1 MPDKINISRK
11 QSILVVLLLIVLILC
26 VYWPVQNYDFIN
38 FDDPTYI
45 AENSQ
50 VQTGFTAD
58 GLRWAFSTNY
68 FGLWN
73 PMVWLSF
80 MLDFHL
86 FRFNAG
92 GYHWTNVI
100 IHIFNAILLFL
111 LFRHLT
117 GAIWRSAFVAAL
129 FAIHPINV
137 ESVAW
142 ISERKNVLS
151 MFFWM
156 TTMLCYVWYAKQP
169 GWKRY
174 VPVLISFALGLM
186 SKPMLVTLPFV
197 LLLIDYWPLNR
208 TAIGKQHKVVSH
220 VTAGL
225 AKKRLKFLILEKI
238 PLFLLSIISIWI
250 TLYFPHTASALRVE
264 QTIDSVFSQRVINAI
279 FSYGMYVKKIFWPT
293 DLFIPYLYLH
303 ISIWQILLFSV
314 LLVIITVF
322 VCKYFKKYPYLPV
335 GWFWYLGTLVP
346 VIGLIQI
353 GEQTMADRYAYVTV
367 IGLFIMI
374 AWGVEQLSVKKDIYK
389 KILIMISLLS
399 IGFLAVA
406 AHHQQKQWQNSF
418 TLFENTL
425 EKDPNNY
432 VAYVLIGQELA
443 KNGKNE
449 QALYYYDMGLKLTPK
464 VYAAYKNKAIILNR
478 LGNRH
483 EAIRVLK
490 KAIQEIQAPAEA
502 YYVLGL
508 LYLEDNNLDKCEEYS
523 LKSVRKNPNYGDAYN
538 LLGLVL
544 LKKGNLEESM
554 QNFEKALRINPD
566 NIKVQKNLKI
576 AKALRKNLNQK

>member
-1 MPDKINISRK
+1 MPDKINISGK
-11 QSILVVLLLIVLILC
+11 QSILVVLILIILILC

-45 AENSQ
+45 TENSH
-50 VQTGFTAD
+50 VQTGFSVD

-117 GAIWRSAFVAAL
+117 GTIWRSAFVAAL
-129 FAIHPINV
+129 FAVHPINV

-151 MFFWM
+151 TFFWIL
-156 TTMLCYVWYAKQP
+156 TMLCYVWYTRKP
-169 GWKRY
+169 NWKRY
-174 VPVLISFALGLM
+174 VPILISFAMGLM

-208 TAIGKQHKVVSH
+208 TAIDEQHNTVSH
-220 VTAGL
+220 VAAGV
-225 AKKRLKFLILEKI
+225 AKGKLKFLILEKI
-238 PLFLLSIISIWI
+238 PLFVLSMISIGI
-250 TLYFPHTASALRVE
+250 TLYVPQEASAPRIE
-264 QTIDSVFSQRVINAI
+264 QTIDSVFSQRITNAI

-303 ISIWQILLFSV
+303 ISIGQILLFSI

-335 GWFWYLGTLVP
+335 GWFWYLGTLIP

-367 IGLFIMI
+367 IGLFIMV
-374 AWGVEQLSVKKDIYK
+374 AWGAEQISIKKDIYK
-389 KILIMISLLS
+389 KILIVMSLLS

-406 AHHQQKQWQNSF
+406 AHHQQKLWQNSF
-418 TLFENTL
+418 TLFEYAL
-425 EKDPNNY
+425 KKDPNNY
-432 VAYVLIGQELA
+432 VAYVLIGQEFA
-443 KNGKNE
+443 RNGKNE
-449 QALYYYDMGLKLTPK
+449 QALYYYDMGLKLTPN
-464 VYAAYKNKAIILNR
+464 VYAAYRNKAIILNR
-478 LGNRH
+478 LGKRH
-483 EAIRVLK
+483 EAIQVLK
-490 KAIQEIQAPAEA
+490 KSIQEVQAPAEA
-502 YYVLGL
+502 YYMLGL

-523 LKSVRKNPNYGDAYN
+523 QKSIRKDPKYGDAYN
-538 LLGLVL
+538 LLGLAL
-544 LKKGNLEESM
+544 LKKGNLKESI
-554 QNFEKALRINPD
+554 QNLENALRINPD
-566 NIKVQKNLKI
+566 NIKAQKNLKI
-576 AKALRKNLNQK
+576 ARTLLKSPI